1 MGCLG
6 LKAPAQVLASWVAV
20 GTFLNT
26 SVVGFLI
33 PKMGTESGNSCKAVL
48 QPWS

>member
-6 LKAPAQVLASWVAV
+6 LNAPAQLLARWVAV

-26 SVVGFLI
+26 SVVAFII

-48 QPWS
+48 QP